1 VHKNKV
7 RDLVATLIFAAV
19 MVPYVGYVINR
30 SMPFVKDPRGMSA
43 VGLVGLLLMIIAFGG
58 RESFDRGS
66 WLLIGTAV
74 VAFGLGFSA
83 LILET
88 NETVLAA
95 FIGAIS
101 LYWALELLF
110 DTGVIGERGV
120 VGHLKAA

>member
-58 RESFDRGS
+58 RESFDRGF
-66 WLLIGTAV
+66 
-74 VAFGLGFSA
+74 VAADRDCRRRFWPR
-83 LILET
+83 
-88 NETVLAA
+88 VLRA
-95 FIGAIS
+95 
-101 LYWALELLF
+101 
-110 DTGVIGERGV
+110 DP
-120 VGHLKAA
+120 